1 MTATPVLEMRH
12 IAKAFGKFYALKG
25 VDLTVWPGEIHA
37 LMGENG
43 AGKSTLMKILAG
55 AYTATSGEILIDGKP
70 QTIRGPKDALAAGI
84 TLIYQEMQLAPN
96 LTVAENIFLG
106 SELARG
112 GLVQRKAMLSQ
123 AQAVIDRLGAQ
134 FKASDRVM
142 TLTIAEQQQVEIARA
157 LHRQSRILVMDEP
170 TAALSSRET
179 QRLFELILRL
189 RDEGMAIIYISHRMA
204 EVYELSDRVSVLRD
218 GQYVGSLVRD
228 KLNAPE
234 LVRMMVGRP
243 LSDLFNKERDI
254 PRGQPRLRVEDLTD
268 GGKVKPSSLVV
279 HAGEIVGLAGLV
291 GAGRSELAQL
301 IFGVRKATGGV
312 IEIDGEPVVIH
323 SPREAIDLGIGF
335 LTENRK
341 EQGLFLE
348 LAAQE
353 NITMA
358 TLERDANWGMLNRRK
373 AQTISDDAIQLLNIR
388 VPHAQVR
395 AGGLSGGNQQ
405 KLLISRWVAIGPR
418 ILILD
423 EPTRGVD
430 VGAKSEIYRIMNDMA
445 RQGVAILMIS
455 SELPEV
461 VGMSDRVYV
470 MREGAIAGELQAG
483 DISQESIMTL
493 ATGVNDSHLKATM
506 SIPKETSA
514 PVAKSASAKKMLMGD
529 LMQTVGILPIL
540 ILIVAVF
547 GFIAPNFFTE
557 SNLLNIT
564 RQASI
569 NIVLAA
575 GMTFIILTGGI
586 DLSVGSILGTTA
598 VAAMVVSL
606 IPAFTL
612 LSIPAALMLGL
623 LLGLFNGALVAFAGL
638 PPFIVTLGTYTAL
651 RGAAYLLA
659 DGTTVINS
667 DISFEW
673 IGNDYLGPVPWLV
686 VIALAVIAVCWF
698 ILRRT
703 TLGVHIYAVG
713 GNMQAARLTGIKV
726 WLVLLFVYGMSGLL
740 SGLGGVMSASRLY
753 SANGNLG
760 VGYEL
765 DAIAAVIL
773 GGTSFVG
780 GIGTITGTLV
790 GALIIATL
798 NNGMTLMGVSY
809 FWQLVIKGAV
819 IIIAVLIDKYR
830 TRHHQS
836 A

>member
-1 MTATPVLEMRH
+1 MQGTPVLSMRN

-55 AYTATSGEILIDGKP
+55 AYTATSGEILSDERPHAIK
-70 QTIRGPKDALAAGI
+70 GPKDALAAGI

-112 GLVQRKAMLSQ
+112 GLVQRKEMINQ

-157 LHRQSRILVMDEP
+157 LHRNSRVLVMDEP

-218 GQYVGSLVRD
+218 GQYVGSLTRD
-228 KLNAPE
+228 KLNASE

-254 PRGQPRLRVEDLTD
+254 PPGQPRLRAEDLTD
-268 GGKVKPSSLVV
+268 GGKVKASSLVV
-279 HAGEIVGLAGLV
+279 RAGEIVGLAGLV

-301 IFGVRKATGGV
+301 IFGVRRATGGV

-323 SPREAIDLGIGF
+323 SPRAAIELGIGF

-348 LAAQE
+348 MAAQE

-358 TLERDANWGMLNRRK
+358 TLERDARWGMLNRKK
-373 AQTISDDAIQLLNIR
+373 AQTLSDDAISLLNIR

-418 ILILD
+418 ILLLD

-430 VGAKSEIYRIMNDMA
+430 VGAKSEIYRIMTQMA

-470 MREGAIAGELQAG
+470 MREGSIAGELQAG

-493 ATGVNDSHLKATM
+493 ATGVNDSHLKA
-506 SIPKETSA
+506 
-514 PVAKSASAKKMLMGD
+514 
-529 LMQTVGILPIL
+529 
-540 ILIVAVF
+540 
-547 GFIAPNFFTE
+547 
-557 SNLLNIT
+557 
-564 RQASI
+564 
-569 NIVLAA
+569 
-575 GMTFIILTGGI
+575 
-586 DLSVGSILGTTA
+586 
-598 VAAMVVSL
+598 VS
-606 IPAFTL
+606 P
-612 LSIPAALMLGL
+612 
-623 LLGLFNGALVAFAGL
+623 
-638 PPFIVTLGTYTAL
+638 
-651 RGAAYLLA
+651 
-659 DGTTVINS
+659 
-667 DISFEW
+667 
-673 IGNDYLGPVPWLV
+673 
-686 VIALAVIAVCWF
+686 
-698 ILRRT
+698 
-703 TLGVHIYAVG
+703 
-713 GNMQAARLTGIKV
+713 
-726 WLVLLFVYGMSGLL
+726 
-740 SGLGGVMSASRLY
+740 
-753 SANGNLG
+753 
-760 VGYEL
+760 
-765 DAIAAVIL
+765 
-773 GGTSFVG
+773 
-780 GIGTITGTLV
+780 
-790 GALIIATL
+790 
-798 NNGMTLMGVSY
+798 
-809 FWQLVIKGAV
+809 
-819 IIIAVLIDKYR
+819 
-830 TRHHQS
+830 
-836 A
+836 

>member
-1 MTATPVLEMRH
+1 MQGTPVLSMRN
-12 IAKAFGKFYALKG
+12 ITKAFGKFYALKG

-70 QTIRGPKDALAAGI
+70 HTIKGPKDALAAGI

-112 GLVQRKAMLSQ
+112 GLVQRKEMINQ

-157 LHRQSRILVMDEP
+157 LHRNSRVLVMDEP

-218 GQYVGSLVRD
+218 GQYVGSLTRD
-228 KLNAPE
+228 KLNASE

-254 PRGQPRLRVEDLTD
+254 PPGQPRLRVEDLTD
-268 GGKVKPSSLVV
+268 GGKVKASSLVV
-279 HAGEIVGLAGLV
+279 RAGEIVGLAGLV

-301 IFGVRKATGGV
+301 IFGVRRATGGV

-323 SPREAIDLGIGF
+323 SPRAAIELGIGF

-348 LAAQE
+348 MAAQE

-358 TLERDANWGMLNRRK
+358 TLERDARWGMLNRKK
-373 AQTISDDAIQLLNIR
+373 AQTLSDDAISLLNIR

-418 ILILD
+418 ILLLD

-430 VGAKSEIYRIMNDMA
+430 VGAKSEIYRIMTQMA

-470 MREGAIAGELQAG
+470 MREGSIAGELQAG

-493 ATGVNDSHLKATM
+493 ATGVNDSHLKA
-506 SIPKETSA
+506 
-514 PVAKSASAKKMLMGD
+514 
-529 LMQTVGILPIL
+529 
-540 ILIVAVF
+540 
-547 GFIAPNFFTE
+547 
-557 SNLLNIT
+557 
-564 RQASI
+564 
-569 NIVLAA
+569 
-575 GMTFIILTGGI
+575 
-586 DLSVGSILGTTA
+586 
-598 VAAMVVSL
+598 VS
-606 IPAFTL
+606 P
-612 LSIPAALMLGL
+612 
-623 LLGLFNGALVAFAGL
+623 
-638 PPFIVTLGTYTAL
+638 
-651 RGAAYLLA
+651 
-659 DGTTVINS
+659 
-667 DISFEW
+667 
-673 IGNDYLGPVPWLV
+673 
-686 VIALAVIAVCWF
+686 
-698 ILRRT
+698 
-703 TLGVHIYAVG
+703 
-713 GNMQAARLTGIKV
+713 
-726 WLVLLFVYGMSGLL
+726 
-740 SGLGGVMSASRLY
+740 
-753 SANGNLG
+753 
-760 VGYEL
+760 
-765 DAIAAVIL
+765 
-773 GGTSFVG
+773 
-780 GIGTITGTLV
+780 
-790 GALIIATL
+790 
-798 NNGMTLMGVSY
+798 
-809 FWQLVIKGAV
+809 
-819 IIIAVLIDKYR
+819 
-830 TRHHQS
+830 
-836 A
+836 

>member
-1 MTATPVLEMRH
+1 MQGTPVLSMRN

-55 AYTATSGEILIDGKP
+55 AYTATSGEILIDGRPHAIK
-70 QTIRGPKDALAAGI
+70 GPKDALAAGI

-112 GLVQRKAMLSQ
+112 GLVQRKEMINQ

-157 LHRQSRILVMDEP
+157 LHRNSRVLVMDEP

-218 GQYVGSLVRD
+218 GQYVGSLTRD
-228 KLNAPE
+228 KLNASE

-254 PRGQPRLRVEDLTD
+254 PPGQPRLRVEDLTD
-268 GGKVKPSSLVV
+268 GGKVKASSLVV
-279 HAGEIVGLAGLV
+279 RAGEIVGLAGLV

-301 IFGVRKATGGV
+301 IFGVRRATGGV

-323 SPREAIDLGIGF
+323 SPRAAIELGIGF

-341 EQGLFLE
+341 EQGLVLE
-348 LAAQE
+348 MAAQE

-358 TLERDANWGMLNRRK
+358 TLERDARWGMLNRKK
-373 AQTISDDAIQLLNIR
+373 AQTLSDDAISLLNIR

-418 ILILD
+418 ILLLD

-430 VGAKSEIYRIMNDMA
+430 VGAKSEIYRIMTQMA

-470 MREGAIAGELQAG
+470 MREGSIAGELPAG
-483 DISQESIMTL
+483 DISQESIRTL
-493 ATGVNDSHLKATM
+493 ATGVNDSHLKA
-506 SIPKETSA
+506 
-514 PVAKSASAKKMLMGD
+514 
-529 LMQTVGILPIL
+529 
-540 ILIVAVF
+540 
-547 GFIAPNFFTE
+547 
-557 SNLLNIT
+557 
-564 RQASI
+564 
-569 NIVLAA
+569 
-575 GMTFIILTGGI
+575 
-586 DLSVGSILGTTA
+586 
-598 VAAMVVSL
+598 VS
-606 IPAFTL
+606 P
-612 LSIPAALMLGL
+612 
-623 LLGLFNGALVAFAGL
+623 
-638 PPFIVTLGTYTAL
+638 
-651 RGAAYLLA
+651 
-659 DGTTVINS
+659 
-667 DISFEW
+667 
-673 IGNDYLGPVPWLV
+673 
-686 VIALAVIAVCWF
+686 
-698 ILRRT
+698 
-703 TLGVHIYAVG
+703 
-713 GNMQAARLTGIKV
+713 
-726 WLVLLFVYGMSGLL
+726 
-740 SGLGGVMSASRLY
+740 
-753 SANGNLG
+753 
-760 VGYEL
+760 
-765 DAIAAVIL
+765 
-773 GGTSFVG
+773 
-780 GIGTITGTLV
+780 
-790 GALIIATL
+790 
-798 NNGMTLMGVSY
+798 
-809 FWQLVIKGAV
+809 
-819 IIIAVLIDKYR
+819 
-830 TRHHQS
+830 
-836 A
+836 

>member
-1 MTATPVLEMRH
+1 MPATPVLSMRN

-70 QTIRGPKDALAAGI
+70 HTIKGPKDALAAGI

-112 GLVQRKAMLSQ
+112 GMVQRKEMQSQ

-142 TLTIAEQQQVEIARA
+142 KLTIAEQQQVEIARA
-157 LHRQSRILVMDEP
+157 LHRNSRILVMDEP

-218 GQYVGSLVRD
+218 GQYVGSLTRD
-228 KLNAPE
+228 RLNASE

-254 PRGQPRLRVEDLTD
+254 PLGQPRLRVQDLTD
-268 GGKVKPSSLVV
+268 GSKVKPSSLVV

-301 IFGVRKATGGV
+301 IFGVRKASGGM

-358 TLERDANWGMLNRRK
+358 TLERDASWGMLNRKK
-373 AQTISDDAIQLLNIR
+373 AQTISDDAISLLNIR
-388 VPHAQVR
+388 VPHSQVR

-418 ILILD
+418 LLILD

-430 VGAKSEIYRIMNDMA
+430 VGAKSEIYRIMNQMA

-470 MREGAIAGELQAG
+470 MREGAIVGELQADEIG
-483 DISQESIMTL
+483 QESIMTL
-493 ATGVNDSHLKATM
+493 ATGVNDSHLKAEQ
-506 SIPKETSA
+506 P
-514 PVAKSASAKKMLMGD
+514 
-529 LMQTVGILPIL
+529 
-540 ILIVAVF
+540 
-547 GFIAPNFFTE
+547 
-557 SNLLNIT
+557 
-564 RQASI
+564 
-569 NIVLAA
+569 
-575 GMTFIILTGGI
+575 
-586 DLSVGSILGTTA
+586 
-598 VAAMVVSL
+598 
-606 IPAFTL
+606 
-612 LSIPAALMLGL
+612 
-623 LLGLFNGALVAFAGL
+623 
-638 PPFIVTLGTYTAL
+638 
-651 RGAAYLLA
+651 
-659 DGTTVINS
+659 
-667 DISFEW
+667 
-673 IGNDYLGPVPWLV
+673 
-686 VIALAVIAVCWF
+686 
-698 ILRRT
+698 
-703 TLGVHIYAVG
+703 
-713 GNMQAARLTGIKV
+713 
-726 WLVLLFVYGMSGLL
+726 
-740 SGLGGVMSASRLY
+740 
-753 SANGNLG
+753 
-760 VGYEL
+760 
-765 DAIAAVIL
+765 
-773 GGTSFVG
+773 
-780 GIGTITGTLV
+780 
-790 GALIIATL
+790 
-798 NNGMTLMGVSY
+798 
-809 FWQLVIKGAV
+809 
-819 IIIAVLIDKYR
+819 
-830 TRHHQS
+830 
-836 A
+836 